1 MHVSKYLNT
10 AGYGWRWR
18 QHIWPLIIEWLGLEG
33 TSRITELQPPCHRQG
48 HPPTSISNTRLSNL
62 ALNTSRDRASTT
74 SLDSLFTTLL
84 VKNFPL
90 TSNLNLPSFNLKP
103 FPLVLLPCYLPLW
116 RVVVC
121 LLKVKYKVQNRL
133 HEKGFSLDKTAFLQ
147 ECKYMGKRF

>member
-1 MHVSKYLNT
+1 MVNKNSEYSQNHRMAQVGRDLKGHEAPT
-10 AGYGWRWR
+10 PMPQAG
-18 QHIWPLIIEWLGLEG
+18 
-33 TSRITELQPPCHRQG
+33 
-48 HPPTSISNTRLSNL
+48 PPTSTPNTRTRLPRAPSNR
-62 ALNTSRDRASTT
+62 ALNTYRDGAATT
-74 SLDSLFTTLL
+74 SLGSLFQHLTILI